1 MAVFGAMN
9 PTLAALRP
17 VDRLLALFNVA
28 AAILWLCAV
37 GRFPA
42 AATLCASHLAA
53 VGLVFLS
60 GAIGPRAS
68 RFGRGLR
75 DLYPIVLVALYWL
88 EIGLVRDVFHTGT
101 FDALIARADLLL
113 GGGSHLQEHWMPAM
127 PWLWFSEIMFTAYWV
142 YYPMVFA
149 MPLVLVLAKRPEAG
163 RVIFYT
169 TLAYLACYVSYTVFP
184 VDGPSHTM
192 ERFAGPHVEG
202 FFYRLVMAGT
212 HGADSMGTAFPS
224 SHVVGAVTVALL
236 AWKWFSRPWAVV
248 FALGAL
254 GVLLS
259 TVYTQAHFAIDSLW
273 GTTFAVLLYAFVS
286 PAVERWLAPTGS
298 RAG

>member
-1 MAVFGAMN
+1 MN

-17 VDRLLALFNVA
+17 VDRLLTLFNVA
-28 AAILWLCAV
+28 AAILWLSAV

-75 DLYPIVLVALYWL
+75 DLYPMVLVALYWL
-88 EIGLVRDVFHTGT
+88 EIGLVRDAFHTGT
-101 FDALIARADLLL
+101 FDTVIARADLLL
-113 GGGSHLQEHWMPAM
+113 GGGSHLQVHWMPAM
-127 PWLWFSEIMFTAYWV
+127 PWLWFSEIMFAAYWV

-149 MPLVLVLAKRPEAG
+149 MPLVLVLARRPEAG

-169 TLAYLACYVSYTVFP
+169 TLAYLACYVSYAVFP

-192 ERFAGPHVEG
+192 ERFVGPHMEG

-236 AWKWFSRPWAVV
+236 ARKWFSRPWAVA
-248 FALGAL
+248 FGLGAL
-254 GVLLS
+254 GVVLS
-259 TVYTQAHFAIDSLW
+259 TVYTQGHFAIDSIW
-273 GTTFAVLLYAFVS
+273 GIAFATLLYAFVS
-286 PAVERWLAPTGS
+286 PTVERWLTPAGS
-298 RAG
+298 RAR